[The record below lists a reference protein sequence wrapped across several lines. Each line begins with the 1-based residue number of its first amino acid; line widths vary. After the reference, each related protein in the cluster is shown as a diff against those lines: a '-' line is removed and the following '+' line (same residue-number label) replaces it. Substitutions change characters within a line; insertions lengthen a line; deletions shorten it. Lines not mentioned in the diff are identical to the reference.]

1 MLLEHEQALARL
13 QRDLMTAN
21 DAASILQLELSSIHN
36 LDNDT
41 TSVDQ
46 FKKNEAVKTKEELL
60 QTLIDA
66 RKAKE
71 NVSSSKQKERAS
83 RIWKHCSKQVFIT
96 PPSFKLILLSSPR
109 SPLF

>member
-1 MLLEHEQALARL
+1 MLQKKMLLEHEQALARL

-71 NVSSSKQKERAS
+71 NVSSSKAKESVHRVTEA
-83 RIWKHCSKQVFIT
+83 
-96 PPSFKLILLSSPR
+96 L
-109 SPLF
+109 

>member
-71 NVSSSKQKERAS
+71 NVSIQSEESVHRVMEA
-83 RIWKHCSKQVFIT
+83 
-96 PPSFKLILLSSPR
+96 L
-109 SPLF
+109 